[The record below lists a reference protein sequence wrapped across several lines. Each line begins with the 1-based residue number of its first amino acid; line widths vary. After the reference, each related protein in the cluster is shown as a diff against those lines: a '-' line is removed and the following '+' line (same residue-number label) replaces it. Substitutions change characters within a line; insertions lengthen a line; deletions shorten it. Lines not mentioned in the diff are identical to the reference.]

1 MPTTNKDREMRIAQ
15 RRVEGFAQQF
25 GEAHRNL
32 ARHAAFPL
40 VLTPD
45 LLYQIWANFVP
56 EAPWTAVAHVLLSR
70 LCRQVGY
77 EMYEMDIGDRNLL
90 LRELK
95 GEFGQERFDELGEFL
110 LDYVAQRLTDD
121 DADTQDL
128 REAQEWTAL
137 AYTKPDEAAREL
149 ALALSQKV
157 QQEDMGEVLR
167 LASLVETLAQPLI
180 EAGFEPLLVYSCG
193 IKYFVRDNFVGAAT
207 EFSKIAGWD
216 TQFNVDDINLLV
228 PKQII
233 KKITQPTDQASLERQ
248 FTDIYSVIIHPGIGD
263 LNNGFPRGTIQ
274 LRDASQ
280 SVLMQ
285 FTISLPS
292 APELLTLYKRWRLLY
307 MNLCGRMRLRSSPI
321 EDDDIFEIDDE
332 AITNVSDYHDFK
344 DLCRKLRQSINQWL
358 DTQNFINI
366 ERQLRAQLDLTKEIR
381 VIIVTDD
388 EVLMRLPWHLW
399 DFLEDYP
406 FAEIALY
413 HSEYYKISQISGE
426 ARSQRKKVRIL
437 AIIGNS
443 QGMDLEA
450 EALKKLQDS
459 EVVFL
464 VNPSRN
470 ELSTYLRNSIGWDI
484 FFFAGHTQNEAD
496 TNRSIIY
503 INTNIINN
511 SITIEEL
518 EESFRAAIKKGLKLA
533 IFNSCDG
540 LGIALA
546 LGKLFLPTILVMREP
561 IPHVVA
567 KEFFKHFLNT
577 FAIEQKSLYLA
588 VRNAREKL
596 QGLEDEFPAASWL
609 PVIFQ
614 NPAVLAPTW
623 QGFLN

>member
-1 MPTTNKDREMRIAQ
+1 
-15 RRVEGFAQQF
+15 
-25 GEAHRNL
+25 
-32 ARHAAFPL
+32 
-40 VLTPD
+40 
-45 LLYQIWANFVP
+45 
-56 EAPWTAVAHVLLSR
+56 
-70 LCRQVGY
+70 
-77 EMYEMDIGDRNLL
+77 
-90 LRELK
+90 
-95 GEFGQERFDELGEFL
+95 
-110 LDYVAQRLTDD
+110 
-121 DADTQDL
+121 
-128 REAQEWTAL
+128 
-137 AYTKPDEAAREL
+137 
-149 ALALSQKV
+149 V

-216 TQFNVDDINLLV
+216 TQFNVDDINLPVL
-228 PKQII
+228 KQII
-233 KKITQPTDQASLERQ
+233 KKITQRTDQTSLERQ

-280 SVLMQ
+280 SLLMQ

-292 APELLTLYKRWRLLY
+292 APELLTLYKQWRLLY
-307 MNLCGRMRLRSSPI
+307 LNLCGRMHSRSSPI
-321 EDDDIFEIDDE
+321 EDDGIFEIDDE
-332 AITNVSDYHDFK
+332 AITNVSYHDFR
-344 DLCRKLRQSINQWL
+344 DLCRELRQSINQWL

-413 HSEYYKISQISGE
+413 HSEYYKISQLSGE

-437 AIIGNS
+437 TIIGNS
-443 QGMDLEA
+443 QGIDLEA
-450 EALKKLQDS
+450 QARNFENLHDS

-464 VNPSRN
+464 VKPSRS
-470 ELSTYLRNSIGWDI
+470 ELKTHLRSSIGWDI
-484 FFFAGHTQNEAD
+484 LLFAGHSQTEGD
-496 TNRSIIY
+496 TGIIY
-503 INTNIINN
+503 INENPTNN
-511 SITIEEL
+511 SITIEQL
-518 EESFRAAIKKGLKLA
+518 EKSLRAAIKKGLKLA

-546 LGKLFLPTILVMREP
+546 LGKLSLPTIIVIREP
-561 IPHVVA
+561 IPDVVA
-567 KEFFKHFLNT
+567 NEFLKSFLIA

-588 VRNAREKL
+588 MRNAREKL
-596 QGLEDEFPAASWL
+596 QELEDEFPAASWL